1 MTAFQLQT
9 FVPQDGKLSITLPVY
24 LRETDVDMFISK
36 RKDKPP
42 RLSKEEREKYVA
54 RINSFRGTLHDIDD
68 SPVSDEEYLE
78 GIRSLRGILTG
89 TLDYSDLREKTDR
102 EL

>member
-9 FVPQDGKLSITLPVY
+9 FVPQDGRLSITLPVY

-42 RLSKEEREKYVA
+42 RLSKEEKEKYVA
-54 RINSFRGTLHDIDD
+54 RINSFRGTLHDID
-68 SPVSDEEYLE
+68 
-78 GIRSLRGILTG
+78 
-89 TLDYSDLREKTDR
+89 YSDLREKTDR
-102 EL
+102 ELWT